1 MSFLDRIAECSVF
14 DPARY
19 REFRLDGRE
28 IGLVANDFAE
38 ELRLFEDVF
47 VVADESVTLAPR
59 LADFKSRTAAVDCC
73 LRELKARGR
82 IKGWRDEHYPVAPSY
97 SAPALFTM
105 ERAAVPLF
113 GVRGYGVHM
122 NGIVAD
128 GGRVKM
134 WIGKRSLT
142 KPTGPGKLDQL
153 VAGGQPAGM
162 SLKANL
168 IKECEEE
175 AAIPLAIAARAVP
188 IGGIS
193 YLTERAEGLRRDVLF
208 NYDLE
213 LPPDFQPR
221 NTDGEIDAFYLWP
234 IEQVIEV
241 VRDSDR
247 FKFNCALVVI
257 DFLIRRGFIEPDH
270 PEYVDLLKG
279 LHG

>member
-1 MSFLDRIAECSVF
+1 MSFRDRIAECRVF
-14 DPARY
+14 DRSRY
-19 REFRLDGRE
+19 REFRVDGLE
-28 IGLVANDFAE
+28 VGLVEAGFAE
-38 ELRLFEDVF
+38 DLRAFKDVF
-47 VVADESVTLAPR
+47 VVTDDLVTLAPDLR
-59 LADFKSRTAAVDCC
+59 DFESRTQAVDRV
-73 LRELKARGR
+73 LRTLKDRGR
-82 IKGWRDEHYPVAPSY
+82 VKGWREEHYPVAPSF

-122 NGIVAD
+122 NGIVVS
-128 GGRVKM
+128 GGATTM

-175 AAIPLAIAARAVP
+175 AAIPRALAERAVP

-193 YLTERAEGLRRDVLF
+193 YVTERPEGLRRDVLF

-213 LPPDFQPR
+213 LPPDFEPK
-221 NTDGEIDAFYLWP
+221 NTDGEIEAFYLWP
-234 IEQVIEV
+234 VEQVIEV
-241 VRDSDR
+241 VRDTDQ

>member
-1 MSFLDRIAECSVF
+1 MSFFDRIAECSVF
-14 DPARY
+14 DRSRY
-19 REFRLDGRE
+19 REFRVDGHE
-28 IGLVANDFAE
+28 VGLIEAAFAE
-38 ELRLFEDVF
+38 DLSEFEDVF
-47 VVADESVTLAPR
+47 AVGDDDVTLAAD
-59 LADFKSRTAAVDCC
+59 LADAESRTRAVDRC
-73 LRELKARGR
+73 LRTLKERGR
-82 IKGWRDEHYPVAPSY
+82 IMGWREEPYPVAPSF

-122 NGIVAD
+122 NGIVVK
-128 GGRVKM
+128 GGATKM

-175 AAIPLAIAARAVP
+175 AAIPHALAERAVP

-193 YLTERAEGLRRDVLF
+193 YVTERPEGLRRDVLF

-213 LPPDFQPR
+213 LPPDFEPR
-221 NTDGEIDAFYLWP
+221 NTDGEIEAFYLWP
-234 IEQVIEV
+234 IEKVIEV
-241 VRDSDR
+241 VRDTDQ